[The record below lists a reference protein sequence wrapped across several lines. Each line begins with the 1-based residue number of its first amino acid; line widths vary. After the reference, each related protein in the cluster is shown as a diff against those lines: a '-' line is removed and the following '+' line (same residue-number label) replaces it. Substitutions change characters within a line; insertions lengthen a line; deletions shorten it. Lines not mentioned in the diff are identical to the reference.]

1 MLEKMTTKSMLDCQ
15 REAKTHSVLH
25 SLNYFM
31 YHVLFHAIR
40 DLYHFNCGSLGW
52 KVSQNMTC

>member
-1 MLEKMTTKSMLDCQ
+1 MLEKITTKSMLDCQ
-15 REAKTHSVLH
+15 REAKTHSALH

-40 DLYHFNCGSLGW
+40 DIYHFNCPVRFSRHAHSES
-52 KVSQNMTC
+52 K